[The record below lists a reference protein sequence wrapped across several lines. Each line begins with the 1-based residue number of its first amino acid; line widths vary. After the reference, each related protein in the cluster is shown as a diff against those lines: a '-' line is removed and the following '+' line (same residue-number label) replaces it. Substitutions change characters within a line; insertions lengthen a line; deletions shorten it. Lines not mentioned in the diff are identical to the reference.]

1 MSSHYIIT
9 SWEATTLDVKHR
21 CDLLWG
27 HNVTTFYKHNGDC
40 RACKRTRKNEVICC
54 SSAQVQKSDAVTQ
67 LSLGYVSNSLRNTA
81 QISKQKKTFGHFN
94 LYFLILT
101 NTYAAT

>member
-1 MSSHYIIT
+1 ML
-9 SWEATTLDVKHR
+9 EF
-21 CDLLWG
+21 G
-27 HNVTTFYKHNGDC
+27 
-40 RACKRTRKNEVICC
+40 ACKRTRKNEVICC
-54 SSAQVQKSDAVTQ
+54 SAAQVQMSDAVTQ

-101 NTYAAT
+101 NTYAAKKNIYYKVVRPQSKMLNSFVTSHEVTMLYV